1 MSDLRPPRARTSP
14 AGRRAASFALA
25 LAFALGLASAASG
38 APTPSEVATAEALFR
53 EAKSLLEQG
62 KYAEACPKLAES
74 QRIDPA
80 GGTLFALA
88 LCYEADGKTASAWA
102 VFNEAKAVAER
113 DRRADRVKSA
123 GEHLADLEKKLS
135 FLKVTV
141 GPEAAK
147 LPGLELRRDDVII
160 GRAVFGVA
168 VPVDPGKHV
177 VVASAAGFKPLT
189 IEVDVSPVADRKT
202 VEIPA
207 LEPAPPPEP
216 ALTAPP
222 VASSALPA
230 PTTPPASTAPPTGDD
245 AGSAADPGSGR
256 RTAALLLGVV
266 GVVSFGV
273 GGVFGFRAKSQHDDA
288 LDRCPASPCGDP
300 EGVHLNQSAKTSALV
315 ADITIGAGIA
325 AAGAGAILWLTAP
338 RAASKPTSSS
348 GPRVTAALPGALPGG
363 GYVSVA
369 GTF

>member
-1 MSDLRPPRARTSP
+1 V
-14 AGRRAASFALA
+14 ALA
-25 LAFALGLASAASG
+25 LVAALGLASAASG

-53 EAKSLLEQG
+53 EAKALLEQG

-123 GEHLADLEKKLS
+123 GEHLAALERKLS
-135 FLKVTV
+135 FLKITV
-141 GPEAAK
+141 APEAAK
-147 LPGLELRRDDVII
+147 LPGLELRRDDATI

-177 VVASAAGFKPLT
+177 IVASAAGYKPIT
-189 IEVDVSPVADRKT
+189 IEVDVGPTADRKT

-216 ALTAPP
+216 APTAPP
-222 VASSALPA
+222 LASSAPPA
-230 PTTPPASTAPPTGDD
+230 PTTPPTSTAPPIGSPPGGDAD
-245 AGSAADPGSGR
+245 SAADPGSGR
-256 RTAALLLGVV
+256 RTAALILGGA
-266 GVVSFGV
+266 GVVSLGV
-273 GGVFGFRAKSQHDDA
+273 GAVFGFRAKSQHDDA
-288 LDRCPASPCGDP
+288 IERCPASPCGDP
-300 EGVHLNQSAKTSALV
+300 EGVSLNQSAQTSALV
-315 ADITIGAGIA
+315 ANITIGAGIA
-325 AAGAGAILWLTAP
+325 AASAGAILWLTAP
-338 RAASKPTSSS
+338 RAAPKPASSL
-348 GPRVTAALPGALPGG
+348 GPRVTAALPAALPGG
-363 GYVSVA
+363 AYVSVA
-369 GTF
+369 GVF